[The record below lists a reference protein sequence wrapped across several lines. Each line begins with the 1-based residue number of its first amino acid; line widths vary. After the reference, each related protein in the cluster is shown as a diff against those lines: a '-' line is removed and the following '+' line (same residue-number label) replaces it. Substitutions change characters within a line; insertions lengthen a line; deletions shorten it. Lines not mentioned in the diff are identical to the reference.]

1 MEVAMLELK
10 GVPVAKARKE
20 VLIQKIEELAS
31 EGEVLGLA
39 IVRIGDDRAA
49 GMYASFLKKNAEAIG
64 VQTTLFELGN
74 DATQEEVNSLF
85 DTLSN
90 DNSIHGVLPLLPP
103 PKHIDVEEMLTHL
116 HYSKDIDGL
125 TIHSKGLFWANKGG
139 FVPATPR
146 AVMAILHHY
155 NIPVLD
161 KKVVVI
167 GRSQVVGKP
176 VAALLLAEGAW
187 ISVCHSQTKNLVG
200 FLQEADI
207 VVSAV
212 GIPHL
217 VEGSMLKEGA
227 VVLDVG
233 INELNG
239 ETVGDVNYESAL
251 PYVSAITPVPGGVG
265 SVTTT
270 MILEALYSAY
280 EARRNA

>member
-1 MEVAMLELK
+1 MLELK

-20 VLIQKIEELAS
+20 ILIRKIEQLTA
-31 EGEVLGLA
+31 EGKSIGLA
-39 IVRIGDDRAA
+39 IVRVGDDRAA
-49 GMYASFLKKNAEAIG
+49 GMYASFLKKNAEAVG
-64 VQTTLFELGN
+64 VQVSMYGLGN
-74 DATQEEVNSLF
+74 EATQEEVNSLF
-85 DTLSN
+85 DTLSA
-90 DNSIHGVLPLLPP
+90 DDTIHGVLPLMPP
-103 PKHIDVEEMLTHL
+103 PDHIDVEEMLTHL

-146 AVMAILHHY
+146 AVMAILEHY
-155 NIPVLD
+155 ELPVLD

-176 VAALLLAEGAW
+176 VASLLLAEGAW
-187 ISVCHSQTKNLVG
+187 VSVCHSKTKDLTS
-200 FLQEADI
+200 FLQEADV

-217 VEGSMLKEGA
+217 VQGSQLKEGA
-227 VVLDVG
+227 IVLDVG

-239 ETVGDVNYESAL
+239 ETVGDVNYASAIDK
-251 PYVSAITPVPGGVG
+251 VGAITPVPGGVG

-270 MILEALYSAY
+270 MILEALYSAF
-280 EARRNA
+280 EAKQHA